1 MPAALLSE
9 SLSLYR
15 FAAACD
21 LSLDNDGLAG
31 CLKTTGGTDRGIEP
45 GGGRARMG
53 GRGGRHGA
61 VVGSPGR
68 PSLAG
73 TELHGATRTGGGG
86 GGFPSSPPTTSSE
99 INFETVPTKQKL
111 TVGFATA
118 SDE

>member
-31 CLKTTGGTDRGIEP
+31 CLKKSGGTTRIEP
-45 GGGRARMG
+45 GGGGRMG
-53 GRGGRHGA
+53 GRHGT
-61 VVGSPGR
+61 VVGGPGR
-68 PSLAG
+68 PSPLAG
-73 TELHGATRTGGGG
+73 RELHGAGGAGGGG
-86 GGFPSSPPTTSSE
+86 GRFPSSPPTTSSE